1 MNKPITLNLP
11 EDVYNRAE
19 GLAQLIGR
27 NLNDVLIEA
36 ISLSLSSTSPINES
50 PKGLADALANPLGS
64 RHDRHFSESV
74 KSLSDSEVIAI
85 SELQMESEQDLRLS
99 QLLDE
104 QQAGTLT
111 EAERPELWTLMQ
123 VYQTLL
129 VKKAVAL
136 REAVSRGLTEPLSA

>member
-50 PKGLADALANPLGS
+50 DCAPRTGEAN
-64 RHDRHFSESV
+64 RHFSESV
-74 KSLSDSEVIAI
+74 KSLSDSEVIAM

-99 QLLDE
+99 QLLSK

-111 EAERPELWTLMQ
+111 EAERPELWTLIQ

-136 REAVSRGLTEPLSA
+136 REAVSRGLREPLSA

>member
-11 EDVYNRAE
+11 EDVYSRAE

-50 PKGLADALANPLGS
+50 E
-64 RHDRHFSESV
+64 RHFSESV
-74 KSLSDSEVIAI
+74 KSLSDSEVIAM

-99 QLLDE
+99 QLLSK
-104 QQAGTLT
+104 QQAGRLT

-136 REAVSRGLTEPLSA
+136 REAVSRGLKEP

>member
-11 EDVYNRAE
+11 ENVYNRAE
-19 GLAQLIGR
+19 ELAQLIGR

-50 PKGLADALANPLGS
+50 DCAPRTGEAN
-64 RHDRHFSESV
+64 RHFSESV
-74 KSLSDSEVIAI
+74 KSLSDSEVIAM

-99 QLLDE
+99 QLLSK

-136 REAVSRGLTEPLSA
+136 REAVSRGLREPLSA

>member
-50 PKGLADALANPLGS
+50 
-64 RHDRHFSESV
+64 DRHFSESV
-74 KSLSDSEVIAI
+74 KSLSDSEVIAM

-99 QLLDE
+99 QLLSK
-104 QQAGTLT
+104 QQAGRLT

-136 REAVSRGLTEPLSA
+136 REAVSRGLREPLSA

>member
-27 NLNDVLIEA
+27 DLTDVLIEA
-36 ISLSLSSTSPINES
+36 ISLSLSSTSSLNES
-50 PKGLADALANPLGS
+50 D
-64 RHDRHFSESV
+64 HHETESV
-74 KSLSDSEVIAI
+74 KSLSDSEVMAM
-85 SELQMESEQDLRLS
+85 SELQMESEQDVRLS
-99 QLLDE
+99 QLLSK
-104 QQAGTLT
+104 QQADTLS

-123 VYQTLL
+123 IYQTLL

-136 REAVSRGLTEPLSA
+136 REAVERGLREPLST

>member
-11 EDVYNRAE
+11 EDVYSRAE

-50 PKGLADALANPLGS
+50 
-64 RHDRHFSESV
+64 DRHFSESV
-74 KSLSDSEVIAI
+74 KSLSDSEVIAM

-99 QLLDE
+99 QLLSK
-104 QQAGTLT
+104 QQAGRLT

-136 REAVSRGLTEPLSA
+136 REAVSRGLREPLSA

>member
-36 ISLSLSSTSPINES
+36 ISLSLSSTSLINES
-50 PKGLADALANPLGS
+50 DCAPRTGEAN
-64 RHDRHFSESV
+64 RHFSESV
-74 KSLSDSEVIAI
+74 KSLSDSEVIAM

-99 QLLDE
+99 QLLSK
-104 QQAGTLT
+104 QQAGRLT

-136 REAVSRGLTEPLSA
+136 REAVSRGLREPLSA

>member
-50 PKGLADALANPLGS
+50 DCPKGLASRRAPRTGEAN
-64 RHDRHFSESV
+64 RHFSESV
-74 KSLSDSEVIAI
+74 KSLSDSEVIAM
-85 SELQMESEQDLRLS
+85 SELQMESEQVRVES
-99 QLLDE
+99 
-104 QQAGTLT
+104 
-111 EAERPELWTLMQ
+111 
-123 VYQTLL
+123 V
-129 VKKAVAL
+129 
-136 REAVSRGLTEPLSA
+136 

>member
-50 PKGLADALANPLGS
+50 DCAERTGEAN
-64 RHDRHFSESV
+64 RHFSESV
-74 KSLSDSEVIAI
+74 KSLSDSEVIAM

-99 QLLDE
+99 QLLSK
-104 QQAGTLT
+104 QQAGMLT

-136 REAVSRGLTEPLSA
+136 REAVSRGLREPLSA

>member
-11 EDVYNRAE
+11 EDVYSRAE

-50 PKGLADALANPLGS
+50 E
-64 RHDRHFSESV
+64 RHFSESV
-74 KSLSDSEVIAI
+74 KSLSDSEVIAM

-136 REAVSRGLTEPLSA
+136 REAVSRGLREPLSA